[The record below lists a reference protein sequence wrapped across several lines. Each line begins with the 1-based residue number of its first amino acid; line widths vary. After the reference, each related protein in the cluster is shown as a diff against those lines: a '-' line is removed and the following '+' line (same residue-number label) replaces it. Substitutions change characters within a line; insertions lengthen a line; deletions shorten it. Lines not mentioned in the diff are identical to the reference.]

1 MDNLRILI
9 VDTSVAMRRGIKAL
23 LDSLE
28 ADFAE
33 ASNGQ
38 DGLRIARE
46 ESFDLIISGV
56 DMPKMS
62 GLDLCQ
68 QLRKTSDTQDIPIII
83 LSSSDAP
90 ETMDQAIQV
99 GASAYIPK
107 REARTRLYDT
117 VQDLLSASSAP
128 FSPTIL
134 IVDDSRPIRNL
145 VQNGLKEAGFQ
156 TLLAENGKE
165 ALRLLNRQ
173 QPDLIVSDI
182 NMPEMDGVELCRAIH
197 ADPQLAALPFVVISS
212 IKDREQMRQI
222 LKEGASDYVVK
233 PFNIDQLVIHI
244 ERFLADRRSL
254 AQKEREQHESQEVMF
269 QGCINMLLA
278 VLQARDPRLYDHAE
292 AVARLAGEVATFMG
306 ASQAEVAIV
315 TSGARLHDIGKI
327 GLPDHLLFPA
337 DSLSTQE
344 MAAFQQ
350 HPRIGAD
357 ILKNLP
363 NLPSEIVSVV
373 LLHHERPDGKGYP
386 RGLPAEQIPKWAGI
400 TAVADTYYYLL
411 HTPVSGKPVSSEA
424 ALEKLEDLSGT
435 VLCSEYVYPF
445 LDWMNLKKDHS

>member
-1 MDNLRILI
+1 
-9 VDTSVAMRRGIKAL
+9 
-23 LDSLE
+23 
-28 ADFAE
+28 
-33 ASNGQ
+33 
-38 DGLRIARE
+38 
-46 ESFDLIISGV
+46 
-56 DMPKMS
+56 
-62 GLDLCQ
+62 
-68 QLRKTSDTQDIPIII
+68 
-83 LSSSDAP
+83 
-90 ETMDQAIQV
+90 
-99 GASAYIPK
+99 
-107 REARTRLYDT
+107 
-117 VQDLLSASSAP
+117 
-128 FSPTIL
+128 L

-156 TLLAENGKE
+156 TLVAENGKE

-197 ADPQLAALPFVVISS
+197 ADPQLAALPFIVISS

-244 ERFLADRRSL
+244 ERFLADRRLL
-254 AQKEREQHESQEVMF
+254 AQKEQEQHETREVML

-278 VLQARDPRLYDHAE
+278 VLQARDSRLYDHAE

-306 ASQAEVAIV
+306 ASQAEVANV

-327 GLPDHLLFPA
+327 GLADHILFPT

-344 MAAFQQ
+344 MAAFKQ

-363 NLPSEIVSVV
+363 NLPSEIVSIV

-386 RGLPAEQIPKWAGI
+386 RGLRAEQIPKWAGI

-411 HTPVSGKPVSSEA
+411 HTSGSGKSVSSET
-424 ALEKLEDLSGT
+424 ALEKLEDLSGKA
-435 VLCSEYVYPF
+435 LCSEYVYLF
-445 LDWMNLKKDHS
+445 LDWMNLKKDHT